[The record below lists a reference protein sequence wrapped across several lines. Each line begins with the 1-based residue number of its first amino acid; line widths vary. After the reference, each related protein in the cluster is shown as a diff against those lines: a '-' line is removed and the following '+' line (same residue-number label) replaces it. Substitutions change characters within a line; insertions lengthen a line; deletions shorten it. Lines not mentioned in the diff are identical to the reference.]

1 MESKPSFD
9 QLKAR
14 VKELE
19 KAEQALEHQL
29 RIEQLISS
37 LSNRFID
44 IDVEK
49 IDEALNWALAEVGK
63 FAGVDRSYIFRL
75 FDNDRKMD
83 NTHEWCAKGIEPQMP
98 ELHGLSTKN
107 YQWGLNKLKNDGI
120 RVIPDVLQLPPEA
133 GEEKEV
139 FLSGGIKSL
148 IMAPIQIE
156 KQMVGFI
163 GFDSVREK
171 RGWDKDFILLL
182 QNIAVMFANALER
195 KYKRKKLVESEAR
208 YRELFNNIKSGVAI
222 YEAVDNGKDFIFKDF
237 NRAGERIEKVS
248 KDQLVGK
255 SVCSVF
261 PGVKNFGLFAV
272 FQEVYKT
279 GKPRHHPISFY
290 QDDRLTGW
298 RENYVYKLPSG
309 EIVAVYDDITERK
322 QAETQIKKAL
332 KEKEVLLKEVYH
344 RVKNNLQ
351 NILSLITMQERYVK
365 DKDTLGYF
373 IGLKNRVRA
382 MGLIHEKLFKSEDL
396 TQINIKDY
404 LESIVNHLTY
414 SYDVNIHRVK
424 IHTKMENIYF
434 NIETALPC
442 GLLVNEIVSNSIKHA
457 FPGQR
462 HGEILLELKE
472 LKELKEENNDN
483 YMLVISDN
491 GIGIAPEYDCEEKQ
505 GLGFKLID
513 ALVLQLEG
521 KIELDRSKGTKYTV
535 YFPGVKK

>member
-1 MESKPSFD
+1 MESKSSFD
-9 QLKAR
+9 QLKSR

-19 KAEQALEHQL
+19 KAEKALEYQL
-29 RIEQLISS
+29 KIEQLNSS

-63 FAGVDRSYIFRL
+63 FAGVDRSYIFQ
-75 FDNDRKMD
+75 FYDNDQKMD

-98 ELHGLSTKN
+98 ELQGLSTGDF
-107 YQWGLNKLKNDGI
+107 QWALSKVENDGTLP
-120 RVIPDVLQLPPEA
+120 IPDVLKLPPEA
-133 GEEKEV
+133 GNEKDA
-139 FLSGGIKSL
+139 FLSGRIKSL
-148 IMAPIQIE
+148 IMARIQIE
-156 KQMVGFI
+156 KRMVGFI

-171 RGWDKDFILLL
+171 RGWDEDFILLL
-182 QNIAVMFANALER
+182 QNIAVLFANALER
-195 KYKRKKLVESEAR
+195 KYKREELVESEAR
-208 YRELFNNIKSGVAI
+208 YRELFNNTKSGVAI

-237 NRAGERIEKVS
+237 NRAGERIDKVS
-248 KDQLVGK
+248 KDQLLGK

-261 PGVKNFGLFAV
+261 PGVKDFGLFEV

-279 GKPRHHPISFY
+279 GKPRHHPVSFY
-290 QDDRLTGW
+290 QDHRLTGW
-298 RENYVYKLPSG
+298 RENYVYKLPTG

-404 LESIVNHLTY
+404 LESIVSHLTY
-414 SYDVNIHRVK
+414 SFDVNIHRVK

-442 GLLVNEIVSNSIKHA
+442 GLLVNEIVSNSIKYA
-457 FPGQR
+457 FPGQQP
-462 HGEILLELKE
+462 GEILLELKE
-472 LKELKEENNDN
+472 LKEENKDN

-491 GIGIAPEYDCEEKQ
+491 GIGISPEYDCEEKQ
-505 GLGFKLID
+505 GLGSKLIK
-513 ALVLQLEG
+513 AFVLQLEG
-521 KIELDRSKGTKYTV
+521 KVELDRSKGTKYTV
-535 YFPGVKK
+535 YFPRVKK